1 MQVLIRREEP
11 KQTKLKQSTLAKF
24 FASQIATR
32 QFEARQKQR
41 IKPIP
46 NYVRILCEDCLNNED
61 YGFTSFVVSKEPLI
75 FGRCENCGSTRNLYL
90 VTLKKSKNQ
99 SAGRNYIYNGLRTC
113 SQCEFYEPLLKRC
126 RIYKNL
132 RFLSPHSTLA
142 RSCPYFEEVL

>member
-41 IKPIP
+41 VKPIS
-46 NYVRILCEDCLNNED
+46 NYVRILCEACLTNKD
-61 YGFTSFVVSKEPLI
+61 FSLAPYVVEKEPLI

-90 VTLKKSKNQ
+90 VVLKKSKNQ
-99 SAGRNYIYNGLRTC
+99 SAERNYIYNGLRTC
-113 SQCEFYEPLLKRC
+113 VQCANYEPLLKRC
-126 RIYKNL
+126 RVYKNL
-132 RFLSPHSTLA
+132 RFLSPHSSLA